1 MYKRL
6 KESYT
11 LNNDL
16 NIIYINLDKRKDR
29 NESIINEL
37 KDFGKSKYT
46 RLSATYNE
54 KGYLGCAMSHIR
66 VLEYAIKNNLNNVV
80 IFEDDF
86 KFKRN
91 KQIVYNEIIS
101 FINSGINWDV
111 LLLAGNKG
119 IRTPFNNYIDKI
131 KNSQTTSAYIVNKQY
146 YHKLL
151 DNFKDAYKKLE
162 ETNLKE
168 LYSIDEHWKSLQETD
183 NWFALK
189 KFAGIQRASYS
200 DIEKQNVNYGI

>member
-11 LNNDL
+11 VTKDF

-29 NESIINEL
+29 NDSIINEL
-37 KDFGKSKYT
+37 EDFGKSKYI
-46 RLSATYNE
+46 RLSATYNK

-66 VLEYAIKNNLNNVV
+66 VLEYAIKHNLENVV

-86 KFKRN
+86 MFKRD
-91 KQIVYNEIIS
+91 KKTVYNEIIS

-119 IRTPFNNYIDKI
+119 VKTPYNNYINRI
-131 KNSQTTSAYIVNKQY
+131 KNSQTTSAYIVNKHY

-151 DNFKDAYKKLE
+151 NNFKDAYKKLE
-162 ETNLKE
+162 ETDLKE
-168 LYSIDEHWKSLQETD
+168 IYSIDQHWKSLQETD

-200 DIEKQNVNYGI
+200 DIENRKVNYGI